1 MQLPGS
7 GTTAPLIH
15 PDERQG
21 PGSTAVVTD
30 RVGVAVGVGLLR
42 TQYPRPP
49 WGQ

>member
-1 MQLPGS
+1 MQIPGS
-7 GTTAPLIH
+7 GTTIPLIH

-21 PGSTAVVTD
+21 PGSMVLVTD

-42 TQYPRPP
+42 NQYPRRP